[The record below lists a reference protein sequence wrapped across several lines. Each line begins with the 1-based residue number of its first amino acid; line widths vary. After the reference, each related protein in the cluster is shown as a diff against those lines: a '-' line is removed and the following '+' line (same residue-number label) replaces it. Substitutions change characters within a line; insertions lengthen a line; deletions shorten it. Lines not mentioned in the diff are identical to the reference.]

1 MNLSHSV
8 GAHVSASGGVRNA
21 PVNATAIKAEAFA
34 LFTRNQRRWHSP
46 PLAAEEIAAFSAACR
61 EHNYPAEAILPHDSY
76 LINLADPDP
85 GGWEK
90 SLGAFTEEMQ
100 RCRDLGLT
108 MLNFHPGSH
117 KGESSDEE
125 GLERVATA
133 LRRALNAVP
142 GVTAV
147 IENTAGQGHSL
158 GHRFEH
164 LAAIIEMVDE
174 KGRVGVCLD
183 TCHLFAAGYDL
194 RNEKVYQAAM
204 AEFEAVIGFNRL
216 RGMHLNDAR
225 SPLGSRVDR
234 HASLGDGHL
243 GWEPFSMI
251 MADPRT
257 AGIPLILETP
267 DPERWPEELRILKR
281 FRMQKSG

>member
-1 MNLSHSV
+1 MNHAHPV
-8 GAHVSASGGVRNA
+8 GAHVSASGGVSNA
-21 PVNATAIKAEAFA
+21 PVNAASINAEAFA

-46 PLAAEEIAAFSAACR
+46 PLAEEEIAAFRESCR
-61 EHNYPAEAILPHDSY
+61 EHGFPAESILPHDSY

-85 GGWEK
+85 EGWEK
-90 SLGAFTEEMQ
+90 SLGAFTTEMQ

-108 MLNFHPGSH
+108 MLNFHPGSP
-117 KGESSDEE
+117 KGGSSDEE

-133 LRRALNAVP
+133 LRRALAAVP

-164 LAAIIEMVDE
+164 LAAIIALVGDNS
-174 KGRVGVCLD
+174 RVGVCLD

-194 RNEKVYQAAM
+194 RTAEAYEKTMTAFHDGV
-204 AEFEAVIGFNRL
+204 GFHFL

-243 GWEPFSMI
+243 GWEPFRMI
-251 MADPRT
+251 MEDPRT
-257 AGIPLILETP
+257 ADVPLILETP
-267 DPERWPEELRILKR
+267 EPDRWPAELATLKS
-281 FRMQKSG
+281 FRSRT